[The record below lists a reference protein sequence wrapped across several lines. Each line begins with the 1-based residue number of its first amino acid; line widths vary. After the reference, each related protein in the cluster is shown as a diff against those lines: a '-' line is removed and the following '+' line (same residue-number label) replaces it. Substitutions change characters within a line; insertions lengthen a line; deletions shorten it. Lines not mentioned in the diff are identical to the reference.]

1 MGEGT
6 TRVVGANGSGTRV
19 RELDEEITQARGRL
33 DALVVELDRRR
44 HRVTDVRR
52 LVRRH
57 ARTMAAVGVLIVA
70 ALAVGPVVLART
82 RRRQGT
88 WSRKA
93 ARLGDKASRLGH
105 ALGRV
110 AHNPDRLAPPPPPP
124 SIFGAKT
131 LFAIGLSLAQIILPR
146 LLAPRADRRPATR
159 PGLGA

>member
-70 ALAVGPVVLART
+70 ALAVTPAVLARA
-82 RRRQGT
+82 RRRQRT
-88 WSRKA
+88 WSYKA
-93 ARLGDKASRLGH
+93 SRLQDKANRLGH
-105 ALGRV
+105 ALSRV
-110 AHNPDRLAPPPPPP
+110 AHNPDRLASPQPP
-124 SIFGAKT
+124 IFGTKT

-159 PGLGA
+159 QGLGA

>member
-6 TRVVGANGSGTRV
+6 TRVVAPNGSGTRV

-44 HRVTDVRR
+44 HRMTDVRR
-52 LVRRH
+52 LVGHH
-57 ARTMAAVGVLIVA
+57 ARTVAAVGVLIVA
-70 ALAVGPVVLART
+70 ALAVAPVVLARRRT
-82 RRRQGT
+82 RRRS
-88 WSRKA
+88 WPREA
-93 ARLGDKASRLGH
+93 AKLRDKANRLGH
-105 ALGRV
+105 ALSRV
-110 AHNPDRLAPPPPPP
+110 AHDPDRLAPPPQPP
-124 SIFGAKT
+124 IFGAKT

>member
-70 ALAVGPVVLART
+70 ALAVAPVVLART

-93 ARLGDKASRLGH
+93 AGLGDKASRLGH

-110 AHNPDRLAPPPPPP
+110 AHNPDRLAPPPQP